1 MLQYNISHTCRIL
14 SSPKFKKKKK
24 KTDKIKIKNFEFEA
38 PHTKF
43 STLTRIFWLKY
54 ISTSYY
60 SHLHYRA

>member
-14 SSPKFKKKKK
+14 SSSKFKKKNCQNKNS
-24 KTDKIKIKNFEFEA
+24 NFEFEA